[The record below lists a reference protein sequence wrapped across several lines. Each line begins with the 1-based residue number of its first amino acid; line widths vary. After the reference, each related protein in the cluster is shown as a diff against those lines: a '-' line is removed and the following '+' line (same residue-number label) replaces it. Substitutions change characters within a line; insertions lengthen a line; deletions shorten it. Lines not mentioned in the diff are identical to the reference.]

1 MTKAK
6 ETTQEV
12 EMTPK
17 LQSALSL
24 LLEKLPNVEGKSII
38 IKDGKLTIK

>member
-1 MTKAK
+1 MTKA
-6 ETTQEV
+6 TTQEV

-17 LQSALSL
+17 LKAAVSL
-24 LLEKLPNVEGKSII
+24 LLEKLPNLQGKSII